1 MMNGFIVAMLLG
13 DQFNDTE
20 ASMLTSEMRS

>member
-1 MMNGFIVAMLLG
+1 MINGFIVAMLFD
-13 DQFNDTE
+13 DQFNDME